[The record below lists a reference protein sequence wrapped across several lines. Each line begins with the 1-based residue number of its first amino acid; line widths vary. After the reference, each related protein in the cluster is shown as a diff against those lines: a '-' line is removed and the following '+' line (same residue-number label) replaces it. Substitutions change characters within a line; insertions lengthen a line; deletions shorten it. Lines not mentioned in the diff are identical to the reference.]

1 MRDGLKLQGDRR
13 DRLPQGCDALEGTD
27 MRDTRDA
34 EAPGDEDVIAAINA
48 AVMAGGLRVHARAA
62 KLPEHFRALTT
73 AARSQSREAGHRLGC
88 WLARQG

>member
-1 MRDGLKLQGDRR
+1 
-13 DRLPQGCDALEGTD
+13 

-34 EAPGDEDVIAAINA
+34 EASGDEDVIAAISA
-48 AVMAGGLRVHARAA
+48 AVMAGGLRTHARAA

-73 AARSQSREAGHRLGC
+73 AARSQSREAEHRLAR

>member
-1 MRDGLKLQGDRR
+1 
-13 DRLPQGCDALEGTD
+13 